1 MDDLLIFGL
10 LVLLVFLPLL
20 VIIVLIRQS
29 KIRDRLSGEINSLLK
44 LVGGLE
50 KQIQKLQQGPPIDIL
65 PKPAPTPE
73 TPKPAEKPVSPVPPV
88 PPVVRPTPVE
98 PTLPELQPVF
108 PEATAEEPIRKRTYI
123 EELHERQTRAA
134 VEPPKPAIPQESWW
148 DKWVRNN
155 PDLEKFIGENLANK
169 IGIAVLVLG
178 IGFFVK
184 YAIDKDWI
192 KEGGRIAIGLI
203 CGGILVGIAHYM
215 RNTYR
220 SFSSVLVG
228 GGLCVFYFT
237 IAFAYQ
243 EYGMMPQA
251 VAFGSMVIITAFAV
265 ALALLYNRL
274 EIAVLAT
281 IGGFVTPFLVSN
293 GSANYVALFTYLA
306 ILNTGLLVLA
316 YFKRWP
322 SINIIALFFTVIIFG
337 SWLGIYGDTPGFSN
351 KGAFFF
357 ATLFYALFIATNTL
371 NNLREKRVFSAFDFG
386 ILFSIN
392 ALYYSAGILIL
403 KDIDGGVY
411 KGLFTAI
418 LGVLN
423 LTMAYLL
430 FKNKR
435 ADKNFIY
442 LLIGLTLTYIS
453 LAAPVQLNGNSI
465 TLFWA
470 SECVVLYWLY
480 RRSGIA
486 LLKVASLIIS
496 GLAFVSLMMDLE
508 KLYGGSVLL
517 PVITNRAFITTIVVA
532 VAYGLLYTQVKK
544 QGEKDYFTGLPSKTI
559 TTVLLVLTTGL
570 LYAAGALEIWFQLW
584 QRMPGTGA
592 VFIYLQLYTYCFA
605 LALLLLVLPRFTT
618 NQFVL
623 RNTIL
628 SACFALYLL
637 YISAIGQAAE
647 TALAQGTTGLFAG
660 HWLADIA
667 LLALAFNAVQYVR
680 KNNLALAGF
689 LSAFTWIISIA
700 LLIFISV
707 EVYYLFLWAG
717 YNGTPQSI
725 ERYKIIYNKAGIT
738 ITWAVVSFTFMWLG
752 MQYRYKPLRV
762 ISLSLFLLALIK
774 LFLWDIRNIGEGGKI
789 AAFIA
794 LGVLLLI
801 ISFMYQRLKKLFAND
816 EVAGK

>member
-1 MDDLLIFGL
+1 MEILLLIVL
-10 LVLLVFLPLL
+10 LVLIIILL
-20 VIIVLIRQS
+20 GRQS
-29 KIRDRLSGEINSLLK
+29 ETRNRLAAEINNLSK

-50 KQIQKLQQGPPIDIL
+50 KQIQKLQQGPPIEVL
-65 PKPAPTPE
+65 PKPVLPPEKPRPAEEIIPPTPVSKPAPPPPIEPLFPE
-73 TPKPAEKPVSPVPPV
+73 TKPAEPVA
-88 PPVVRPTPVE
+88 R
-98 PTLPELQPVF
+98 Q
-108 PEATAEEPIRKRTYI
+108 RTYL

-134 VEPPKPAIPQESWW
+134 AQPPKPFVPQESWW
-148 DKWVRNN
+148 DKFIRNN

-184 YAIDKDWI
+184 YAIDQDWI

-203 CGGILVGIAHYM
+203 CGGILIGIAHYL
-215 RNTYR
+215 RNSYR

-243 EYGMMPQA
+243 EYGMMPQS
-251 VAFGSMVIITAFAV
+251 VAFGAMVIITAFAV
-265 ALALLYNRL
+265 ILALLYNRL

-281 IGGFVTPFLVSN
+281 IGGFITPFLVSN
-293 GSANYVALFTYLA
+293 GNANYVALFTYLT

-337 SWLGIYGDTPGFSN
+337 SWLGLYADTPEFSN
-351 KGAFFF
+351 RNAFLF
-357 ATLFYALFIATNTL
+357 ATLFYVLFIATNTL
-371 NNLREKRVFSAFDFG
+371 NNLREKRIFTAFDFC
-386 ILFSIN
+386 ILLSIN
-392 ALYYSAGILIL
+392 ALYYSAGIIIL

-453 LAAPVQLNGNSI
+453 LAAPVQLSGNSI

-480 RRSGIA
+480 RRSGIT
-486 LLKVASLIIS
+486 LLKVATLIIS
-496 GLAFVSLMMDLE
+496 GLALVSLMMDIQ
-508 KLYGGSVLL
+508 KLYGGITLL
-517 PVITNRAFITTIVVA
+517 PIIINRAFITTIVTA
-532 VAYGLLYTQVKK
+532 VAYGLLYVQVKK
-544 QGEKDYFTGLPSKTI
+544 QGEIDCFTGLPSRII
-559 TTVLLVLTTGL
+559 TTGLLVLSIGL
-570 LYAAGALEIWFQLW
+570 LYAAGALEINYQFGNRL
-584 QRMPGTGA
+584 PGTGA
-592 VFIYLQLYTYCFA
+592 KFIYGQLYTYCFA
-605 LALLLLVLPRFTT
+605 LVLLLAVLK
-618 NQFVL
+618 QFATDRLAV

-628 SACFALYLL
+628 LACFGMYLL
-637 YISAIGQAAE
+637 YISPISDAAE
-647 TALAQGTTGLFAG
+647 GALITDNTSLFAP

-667 LLALAFNAVQYVR
+667 LLALVFTAIQYVR
-680 KNNLALAGF
+680 KNRLALAGF
-689 LSAFTWIISIA
+689 LSAFTWVVSVA
-700 LLIFISV
+700 LLIFVSV
-707 EVYYLFLWAG
+707 EVYYLFLWTG
-717 YNGTPQSI
+717 YNGTTESL
-725 ERYKIIYNKAGIT
+725 EKYKLIYNKAGIT
-738 ITWAVVSFTFMWLG
+738 ITWAVISFAFMWLG
-752 MQYRYKPLRV
+752 MRHRYKPLRV

-816 EVAGK
+816 EAAEK